1 LCKGENA
8 ILEEFNI
15 LQERMGQ
22 KNIICETQ
30 RLLLRTVTPEDFED
44 IYEMASDQD
53 VMRFVA
59 GTKSKAE
66 TKQWLDWILSAYD
79 RDGVCFWVVEL
90 KESGAFIGMVGLL
103 AKEVGAL
110 NEIELAYRIK
120 KEFWRNGYAKEAAKA
135 CEKYA
140 FETLGIKRMIALIH
154 PDNEASKIVAQR
166 IGMSYE
172 KDVDYQDTMCHVYFM
187 DKSHATAI

>member
-1 LCKGENA
+1 
-8 ILEEFNI
+8 
-15 LQERMGQ
+15 MDQ

-66 TKQWLDWILSAYD
+66 TKQWVDWILRAYD
-79 RDGVCFWVVEL
+79 SDGVCFWAVEL
-90 KESGAFIGMVGLL
+90 KETGNFIGMVGLL

-120 KEFWRNGYAKEAAKA
+120 KDFWRNGYAKEAAKA
-135 CEKYA
+135 CERYA
-140 FETLGIKRMIALIH
+140 FETLGIERMIALIH
-154 PDNEASKIVAQR
+154 PENEASKIVAER
-166 IGMSYE
+166 IGMNYE
-172 KDVDYQDTMCHVYFM
+172 KHVDYQGTDCHVYVM
-187 DKSHATAI
+187 DQRHAKAI